1 MTSTEDC
8 RGCSPCAWTSGQ
20 GSDCPITPDKLNF
33 TSTKKTVVLLMHI
46 LWQRSVQISPN
57 SSAHYQQQ
65 FFPTNISECSQRN
78 QSNKADTWVAQFYRR
93 VNNNLNFKWFF
104 SMVCICFD
112 RTNFMHEMVFIL
124 CIQSAIRRRAAVI
137 MTSQTEEEFK
147 KRVQKC
153 SLIPTQI
160 LPRGLPRSSFSA
172 ENHCHLKKK
181 ESVPIA

>member
-78 QSNKADTWVAQFYRR
+78 QSNKAD
-93 VNNNLNFKWFF
+93 
-104 SMVCICFD
+104 
-112 RTNFMHEMVFIL
+112 
-124 CIQSAIRRRAAVI
+124 
-137 MTSQTEEEFK
+137 
-147 KRVQKC
+147 
-153 SLIPTQI
+153 P
-160 LPRGLPRSSFSA
+160 GLPSFTGESTITWTLSDFSPWYAYVLTGPTLCMRWFSFSVSSQPS
-172 ENHCHLKKK
+172 EEGLQWSWLPKQKKNLRK
-181 ESVPIA
+181 ESKNVPLYQHKFCQGVTKIQL